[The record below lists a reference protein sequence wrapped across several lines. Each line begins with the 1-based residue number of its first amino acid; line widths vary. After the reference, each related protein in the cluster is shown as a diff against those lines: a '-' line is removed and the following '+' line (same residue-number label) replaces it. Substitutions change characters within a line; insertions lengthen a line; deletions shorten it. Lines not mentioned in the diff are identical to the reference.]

1 MDYAFS
7 DKVSTLKP
15 SAIRELFKLM
25 VGKGAV
31 VSLSGGNPSKD
42 SFPVKEIQEVTE
54 RILRDDWVSALQY
67 SVSEGYPQLRDLM
80 RGYVKE
86 HFGVGSEDDDIV
98 ITSGAQQA
106 NDMVA
111 KIFCN
116 EGDVVL
122 LDSISFIGSISAFKA
137 NNLRPV
143 GVDSDDKGM
152 DPVKL
157 EAAIK
162 ANPNAKLI
170 YLIPNFHNPTGFTMP
185 FERRKEIYEVAKK
198 YGIMILEDNPYGQLR
213 FGGEDVPSIKT
224 LDTEGIVCYSGSF
237 SKVVAPGLRVGYLV
251 ANKEIIFR
259 ATLLHQFTDVH
270 PSSLPQMIVYEFFK
284 NYDTDAHIAKIQK
297 MYGEKSH
304 FICEQI
310 REKCPKEVTFIEPE
324 GGMFV
329 WITDSTGKI
338 DIAEFVQRLINE
350 YKVAVVS
357 GDVFM
362 TEGGQSHSVRLNFT
376 VPTKEQI
383 EVGITAVADLFKK
396 MYAELA

>member
-7 DKVSTLKP
+7 EKVSTLKP

-42 SFPVKEIQEVTE
+42 SFPVKEIQEVSA
-54 RILRDDWVSALQY
+54 RILKDDWIGALQY
-67 SVSEGYPQLRDLM
+67 SVSEGYTPLRDLM

-86 HFGVGSEDDDIV
+86 HFGVGTEDDDIV

-157 EAAIK
+157 EEAIL
-162 ANPNAKLI
+162 ANPKAKLI

-185 FERRKEIYEVAKK
+185 YERRKEIYEVAKK
-198 YGIMILEDNPYGQLR
+198 YKIMILEDNPYGQLR

-270 PSSLPQMIVYEFFK
+270 PASLPQMIVYEFYK
-284 NYDTDAHIAKIQK
+284 NYDTDAHIKDVQK
-297 MYGEKSH
+297 LYGDKAR
-304 FICEQI
+304 FMCEQL
-310 REKCPKEVTFIEPE
+310 REKLPKEVTFIEPQ

-338 DIAEFVQRLINE
+338 DIGEYVQRLINE

-362 TEGGQSHSVRLNFT
+362 SEGGLSHSVRLNFT
-376 VPTKEQI
+376 VPSVEQI
-383 EVGITAVADLFKK
+383 EVGVAAVADLFKK
-396 MYAELA
+396 MYAEME